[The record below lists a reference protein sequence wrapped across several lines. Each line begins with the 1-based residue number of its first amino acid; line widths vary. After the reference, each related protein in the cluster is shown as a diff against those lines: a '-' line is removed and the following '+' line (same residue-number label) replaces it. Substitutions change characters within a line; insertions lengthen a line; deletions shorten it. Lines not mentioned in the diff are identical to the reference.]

1 MERTENKSLKIRVM
15 LDKGRRLVMD
25 YPIIFFVFVVFLFGI
40 LFVPYFTTSYNMKN
54 LCLQLCDLLII
65 ACGYTF
71 IELNAGTDLSATSVL
86 CVSSVLGGWIMALS
100 PLAAYPVL
108 ATIAGIATMLLIGLL
123 FGVINGFSVVR
134 LKMPSFIVTMAT
146 MLVGQAFATWFAQVV
161 FGKNSIGGLPQPF
174 LVLGGSGKYF
184 LVPVVISLVMFF
196 LADFIL
202 RRTKLG
208 RDIYCVGTNPN
219 ASYISGIN
227 VKRTVFIMFVLCGLF
242 AAVEGIVLTAR
253 NMAAMSTLG
262 STMFLNIVSAVVVG
276 GTSVSGGFGGVK
288 QTLLGSVFIV
298 ILNNAMNLV
307 GVEWQ
312 TIMLV
317 QGLAILLATI
327 IDFMLKRARYTTR
340 RRLAE

>member
-123 FGVINGFSVVR
+123 FGVING
-134 LKMPSFIVTMAT
+134 
-146 MLVGQAFATWFAQVV
+146 G
-161 FGKNSIGGLPQPF
+161 
-174 LVLGGSGKYF
+174 
-184 LVPVVISLVMFF
+184 
-196 LADFIL
+196 
-202 RRTKLG
+202 
-208 RDIYCVGTNPN
+208 
-219 ASYISGIN
+219 
-227 VKRTVFIMFVLCGLF
+227 
-242 AAVEGIVLTAR
+242 
-253 NMAAMSTLG
+253 
-262 STMFLNIVSAVVVG
+262 
-276 GTSVSGGFGGVK
+276 
-288 QTLLGSVFIV
+288 
-298 ILNNAMNLV
+298 
-307 GVEWQ
+307 
-312 TIMLV
+312 
-317 QGLAILLATI
+317 
-327 IDFMLKRARYTTR
+327 R
-340 RRLAE
+340 RRKLKKNY